1 MKKQPYERYIK
12 RAFPKMKGV
21 VSMREWKTLSPKEQ
35 NKYIPKSEARAIYT
49 AAKNEWYGRYKVA
62 KEYKKEKTFTRIMKS
77 GREIQYT
84 RERTYRTY
92 RDTLTGKYVSR
103 TKITKLRTQAR
114 KEYAIHKIAE
124 KRGVTLAE
132 AREHFANL
140 EESKGLKF
148 IFRHYAD
155 TPK

>member
-1 MKKQPYERYIK
+1 MKKQPYISYVR

-21 VSMREWKTLSPKEQ
+21 VSMREWKSLSPKDQ

-49 AAKNEWYGRYKVA
+49 AAKNEWYGRYTVA

-103 TKITKLRTQAR
+103 TKITKLRTLAR

-124 KRGVTLAE
+124 KRGVTLE
-132 AREHFANL
+132 DARKYFADL
-140 EESKGLKF
+140 KESKGLKF